1 MSKIVWDAIGEHI
14 YETGVDH
21 GVLYPMED
29 NGTYGVGVAWNGL
42 TSVSQSPS
50 GAEPTDL
57 YADNIKYLSIL
68 SAEDFGATVEAY
80 TYPEEF
86 EDCDGSREITTGV
99 RIGQQVRK
107 SFGLCYRT
115 IIGND
120 VKNNEYG
127 YKIHIIYN
135 AKASPSERSYETV
148 NDSPDAI
155 TFSWELTTTPINVTG
170 FKAAAHLEIDSTK
183 FTTEAQKAKLKSL
196 EDMLYGTDPDVS
208 QGSEGT
214 SPTLPSPDD
223 IVYHLT
229 H

>member
-1 MSKIVWDAIGEHI
+1 MSRIVWDAIGEHI
-14 YETGVDH
+14 YETGVDQ

-29 NGTYGVGVAWNGL
+29 DGTYGAGVAWNGL

-68 SAEDFGATVEAY
+68 SAEDFGATIEAY
-80 TYPEEF
+80 TYPDEF
-86 EDCDGSREITTGV
+86 EDCDGSREIITGV

-107 SFGLCYRT
+107 SFGLSYRT

-170 FKAAAHLEIDSTK
+170 YKAAAHLEIDSTK
-183 FTTEAQKAKLKSL
+183 FTTEAEKAKLKDL
-196 EDMLYGTDPDVS
+196 ENILYGTDAS

-214 SPTLPSPDD
+214 SPRLPDPAEIIRTLS
-223 IVYHLT
+223 
-229 H
+229 

>member
-115 IIGND
+115 IVGND

-183 FTTEAQKAKLKSL
+183 FTTETQKAKLKSL
-196 EDMLYGTDPDVS
+196 EDKLYGTDPDAT

-214 SPTLPSPDD
+214 SPTLPSPDE
-223 IVYHLT
+223 IVYDLT